1 MEREELRISQRE
13 NVRYAGRDRTAFSVH
28 KWSDEAR
35 AYVFAGQFTA
45 IGHGRQ

>member
-1 MEREELRISQRE
+1 MEREDLRISHRE

-35 AYVFAGQFTA
+35 AMLESDD
-45 IGHGRQ
+45 